1 MGLIQKIKEMLK
13 LAPDKKQEPDV
24 KPQTGALGKIHDR
37 IDKIGLKKKN
47 QKGPIKNTSIPIQ
60 IVKKRGDSIVV
71 EMTTGKVGY
80 FSKESELPRLK
91 LKNGKEIDSFD
102 FTKINSEG
110 VVVLVETP
118 DGQMVYA
125 DIDAQKI
132 SQIGEGVLRD
142 GFVLN
147 QDWVNAT
154 FPKSES
160 RWRMLMPILVG
171 LIAVIGIGIVSW
183 VTYGYL
189 KDSLGE
195 YITQLEDFKQIVRD
209 SAGISEKVSRSLEL
223 SSQSNERIAQSV
235 EDSVKMANSI
245 SNNLLLV
252 SERCSC
258 GNVSK

>member
-1 MGLIQKIKEMLK
+1 
-13 LAPDKKQEPDV
+13 
-24 KPQTGALGKIHDR
+24 
-37 IDKIGLKKKN
+37 
-47 QKGPIKNTSIPIQ
+47 
-60 IVKKRGDSIVV
+60 
-71 EMTTGKVGY
+71 
-80 FSKESELPRLK
+80 
-91 LKNGKEIDSFD
+91 
-102 FTKINSEG
+102 
-110 VVVLVETP
+110 
-118 DGQMVYA
+118 
-125 DIDAQKI
+125 
-132 SQIGEGVLRD
+132 
-142 GFVLN
+142 
-147 QDWVNAT
+147 
-154 FPKSES
+154 
-160 RWRMLMPILVG
+160 MPILVG